1 VEKLMR
7 KGYIRENMGS
17 CVVQVLSILKK
28 HGLEECVFIVMPS
41 IILW

>member
-1 VEKLMR
+1 VEELMR

-17 CVVQVLSILKK
+17 CVVQVLLILKK
-28 HGLEECVFIVMPS
+28 HGLEGCVFIVMPS